1 MKKKVKILIIAT
13 VLLASIT
20 ATIVYA
26 STTTSSS
33 EPEAIKTVSTVSISK
48 SSEIFEKL
56 NTNSTNVNSK
66 VVYDDFKKL
75 NLYEFESENY
85 FVDMNTKNELVGI
98 YSKNVTTTQTV
109 SNANNSTA
117 REYVLNKYNELNLPA
132 EYELTYLE
140 KFDDLIWQANFE
152 KNYNGIYNKYE
163 SVKMFFIPDSDEIV
177 ALTVFNEGAKS
188 STVNISKED
197 AELTAAQNLGI
208 DSTEIKST
216 TLSMEK
222 ANKFYDNSNS
232 DTTIH
237 PTWVIQSSDDTIV
250 YVDAENNNVI
260 GGDHI
265 NE

>member
-1 MKKKVKILIIAT
+1 
-13 VLLASIT
+13 
-20 ATIVYA
+20 
-26 STTTSSS
+26 
-33 EPEAIKTVSTVSISK
+33 
-48 SSEIFEKL
+48 
-56 NTNSTNVNSK
+56 
-66 VVYDDFKKL
+66 
-75 NLYEFESENY
+75 
-85 FVDMNTKNELVGI
+85 MNTKNELVGI
-98 YSKNVTTTQTV
+98 YSKNVTTTQST
-109 SNANNSTA
+109 SNANTSSA
-117 REYVLNKYNELNLPA
+117 KEYVLNKYNELNLPT

-177 ALTVFNEGAKS
+177 ALTVFNESAKS
-188 STVNISKED
+188 SNVNISKED
-197 AELTAAQNLGI
+197 AEMTAAQNLGI
-208 DSTEIKST
+208 ASSEIKSA

-232 DTTIH
+232 DTAVH
-237 PTWVIQSSDDTIV
+237 STWVIQSSDDTIV

>member
-1 MKKKVKILIIAT
+1 MKKKIEILIIAT

-20 ATIVYA
+20 ATLVYA
-26 STTTSSS
+26 SVSSSS
-33 EPEAIKTVSTVSISK
+33 EVETIKTVSTSSISK

-56 NTNSTNVNSK
+56 DTNSDNVNSK
-66 VVYDDFKKL
+66 VVYDELKKE
-75 NLYEFESENY
+75 NLYEFENAKY
-85 FVDMNTKNELVGI
+85 FVNMNTKNELVGI
-98 YSKNVTTTQTV
+98 YSKTVTTTQTT
-109 SNANNSTA
+109 SNVNTSSAK
-117 REYVLNKYNELNLPA
+117 EYVLNKYTELNLPA

-177 ALTVFNEGAKS
+177 ALTVFNESAAS
-188 STVNISKED
+188 SAVAVSKED
-197 AELTAAQNLGI
+197 AETTAAKNLGI
-208 DSTEIKST
+208 DSSNIKSA

-232 DTTIH
+232 DTTVH
-237 PTWVIQSSDDTIV
+237 STWVIQSSDDTIV

>member
-1 MKKKVKILIIAT
+1 MKKKIEILIILA

-26 STTTSSS
+26 TVSSSS
-33 EPEAIKTVSTVSISK
+33 EIETVKTVSTASISK
-48 SSEIFEKL
+48 SSEKL
-56 NTNSTNVNSK
+56 DTNSDNVNSK
-66 VVYDDFKKL
+66 VIYDELKKE
-75 NLYEFESENY
+75 NLYEFENTKY
-85 FVDMNTKNELVGI
+85 FVNMNTKNELVGI
-98 YSKNVTTTQTV
+98 YSKNVTTTQTT
-109 SNANNSTA
+109 SNANTSSA
-117 REYVLNKYNELNLPA
+117 KEYVLNKYTELNLPA

-177 ALTVFNEGAKS
+177 ALTIFNEGASS
-188 STVNISKED
+188 STVTVSKED
-197 AELTAAQNLGI
+197 AETTAAQNLGI
-208 DSTEIKST
+208 SSSDIKSA

-232 DTTIH
+232 DTSVH
-237 PTWVIQSSDDTIV
+237 STWVIQSSDDTIV

>member
-1 MKKKVKILIIAT
+1 MKKKIEILIILA

-26 STTTSSS
+26 SVSSS
-33 EPEAIKTVSTVSISK
+33 EVETIKTVSTASMSK

-56 NTNSTNVNSK
+56 DTSSNNINSK
-66 VVYDDFKKL
+66 VVYDELTKE
-75 NLYEFESENY
+75 NLYEFENAKY
-85 FVDMNTKNELVGI
+85 FVNMSTQNELVGI
-98 YSKNVTTTQTV
+98 YSKNVTTSQTT
-109 SNANNSTA
+109 SNANNQTA
-117 REYVLNKYNELNLPA
+117 KEYVLNKYNELNLPA

-177 ALTVFNEGAKS
+177 ALTVFNEGAS
-188 STVNISKED
+188 SSAVTVSKED
-197 AELTAAQNLGI
+197 AEMTAVQNLGI
-208 DSTEIKST
+208 DSSNIKSA

-232 DTTIH
+232 DTAVH
-237 PTWVIQSSDDTIV
+237 STWVIQSSDDTIV
-250 YVDAENNNVI
+250 YVDAENNTVI

>member
-1 MKKKVKILIIAT
+1 MKKKIEILVILA

-26 STTTSSS
+26 SVSST
-33 EPEAIKTVSTVSISK
+33 ELETVKTVSTASISK
-48 SSEIFEKL
+48 SSDIFEKL
-56 NTNSTNVNSK
+56 DTNSVNVNSK
-66 VVYDDFKKL
+66 VVYDELKKE
-75 NLYEFESENY
+75 NLYEFENTKY
-85 FVDMNTKNELVGI
+85 FVNMNTKNELVGI
-98 YSKNVTTTQTV
+98 YSKNVTTTQST
-109 SNANNSTA
+109 SNANTSSA
-117 REYVLNKYNELNLPA
+117 KEYVLNKYNELNLPT

-177 ALTVFNEGAKS
+177 ALTVFNESAKS
-188 STVNISKED
+188 SNVNISKED
-197 AELTAAQNLGI
+197 AEMTAAQNLGI
-208 DSTEIKST
+208 DSSEIKSA

-222 ANKFYDNSNS
+222 ANKFYDNLNS
-232 DTTIH
+232 DTAVH
-237 PTWVIQSSDDTIV
+237 STWVIQSSDDTIV
-250 YVDAENNNVI
+250 YVDAENNTVI

>member
-1 MKKKVKILIIAT
+1 MKKKIEILIILA

-26 STTTSSS
+26 SVSSS
-33 EPEAIKTVSTVSISK
+33 EVETIKTVSTASISK

-56 NTNSTNVNSK
+56 DTNSNNVNSK
-66 VVYDDFKKL
+66 VVYDELTKE
-75 NLYEFESENY
+75 NLYEFENTKY
-85 FVDMNTKNELVGI
+85 FVNMNTKNELVGI
-98 YSKNVTTTQTV
+98 YSKNVTATQTT
-109 SNANNSTA
+109 SNVNNQTA
-117 REYVLNKYNELNLPA
+117 KEYVLNKYTELNLPT

-177 ALTVFNEGAKS
+177 ALTVFNEGASS
-188 STVNISKED
+188 STVTVSKED
-197 AELTAAQNLGI
+197 AEMTAAQNLGI
-208 DSTEIKST
+208 DSSNIKSAN
-216 TLSMEK
+216 LSMEK

-232 DTTIH
+232 DTTVH
-237 PTWVIQSSDDTIV
+237 STWVIQSADDTIV
-250 YVDAENNNVI
+250 YVDAENNTVI

>member
-1 MKKKVKILIIAT
+1 MKKKIEILIILA

-26 STTTSSS
+26 SVSSS
-33 EPEAIKTVSTVSISK
+33 EVETIKTVSTASMSK

-56 NTNSTNVNSK
+56 DTNSNNVNSK
-66 VVYDDFKKL
+66 VVYDELTKE
-75 NLYEFESENY
+75 NLYEFENTKY
-85 FVDMNTKNELVGI
+85 FVNMNTKNELVGI
-98 YSKNVTTTQTV
+98 YSKNVTATQTT
-109 SNANNSTA
+109 SNVNNQTA
-117 REYVLNKYNELNLPA
+117 KEYVLNKYTELNLPT

-177 ALTVFNEGAKS
+177 ALTVFNEGASS
-188 STVNISKED
+188 STVTVSKED
-197 AELTAAQNLGI
+197 AEMTAAQNLGI
-208 DSTEIKST
+208 DSSNIKSAN
-216 TLSMEK
+216 LSMEK

-232 DTTIH
+232 DTTVH
-237 PTWVIQSSDDTIV
+237 SSWVIQSADDTIV

>member
-1 MKKKVKILIIAT
+1 MKKKIEILIILA

-26 STTTSSS
+26 SVSSS
-33 EPEAIKTVSTVSISK
+33 EVETIKTVSTASISK

-56 NTNSTNVNSK
+56 DTNSNNVNSK
-66 VVYDDFKKL
+66 VVYDELTKE
-75 NLYEFESENY
+75 NLYEFENTKY
-85 FVDMNTKNELVGI
+85 FVNMNTKNELVGI
-98 YSKNVTTTQTV
+98 YSKNVTATQTT
-109 SNANNSTA
+109 SNVNNQTA
-117 REYVLNKYNELNLPA
+117 KEYVLNKYTELNLPT

-177 ALTVFNEGAKS
+177 ALTVFNEGASS
-188 STVNISKED
+188 STVTISKED
-197 AELTAAQNLGI
+197 AEMTAAQNLGI
-208 DSTEIKST
+208 DSSNIKSA

-232 DTTIH
+232 DTAVH
-237 PTWVIQSSDDTIV
+237 STWVIQSADDTIV
-250 YVDAENNNVI
+250 YVDAENNTVI

>member
-1 MKKKVKILIIAT
+1 MKKKIEILVILA

-26 STTTSSS
+26 SVSST
-33 EPEAIKTVSTVSISK
+33 ELETVKTVSTASISK
-48 SSEIFEKL
+48 SSDIFEKL
-56 NTNSTNVNSK
+56 DTNSSNVISK
-66 VVYDDFKKL
+66 VVYDELKKA
-75 NLYEFESENY
+75 NIYEFENEKY
-85 FVDMNTKNELVGI
+85 FVNMDTKNDLVGI
-98 YSKNVTTTQTV
+98 YSKNVSTTQTT
-109 SNANNSTA
+109 SNANNLTA
-117 REYVLNKYNELNLPA
+117 KEYVLNKYNELNLPA

-140 KFDDLIWQANFE
+140 KFDNLIWQANFE

-177 ALTVFNEGAKS
+177 ALTVFNESAKS
-188 STVNISKED
+188 SNVNISKED
-197 AELTAAQNLGI
+197 AEMTAAQNLGI
-208 DSTEIKST
+208 ASSEIKSA

-232 DTTIH
+232 DTAVH
-237 PTWVIQSSDDTIV
+237 STWVIQSSDDTIV
-250 YVDAENNNVI
+250 YVDAENNTVI

>member
-1 MKKKVKILIIAT
+1 MKKKIEILIILA

-26 STTTSSS
+26 SVSSS
-33 EPEAIKTVSTVSISK
+33 EVETIKTVSTASMSK

-56 NTNSTNVNSK
+56 DTNSNNVNSK
-66 VVYDDFKKL
+66 VVYDELTKE
-75 NLYEFESENY
+75 NLYEFENTKY
-85 FVDMNTKNELVGI
+85 FVNMNTKNELVGI
-98 YSKNVTTTQTV
+98 YSKNVTATQTT
-109 SNANNSTA
+109 SNVNNQTA
-117 REYVLNKYNELNLPA
+117 KEYVLNKYTELNLPT

-177 ALTVFNEGAKS
+177 ALTVFNEGASS
-188 STVNISKED
+188 STVTVSKED
-197 AELTAAQNLGI
+197 AEMTAAQNLGI
-208 DSTEIKST
+208 DSSNIKSA

-232 DTTIH
+232 DTAVH
-237 PTWVIQSSDDTIV
+237 STWVIQSADDTIV
-250 YVDAENNNVI
+250 YVDAENNTVI

>member
-1 MKKKVKILIIAT
+1 MKKKIKFLILTT
-13 VLLASIT
+13 VLFASIT

-26 STTTSSS
+26 TASSSS
-33 EPEAIKTVSTVSISK
+33 EIETVKTVSTASISK

-56 NTNSTNVNSK
+56 DTNSDNVISK
-66 VVYDDFKKL
+66 VIYDNLKNE
-75 NLYEFESENY
+75 NLYEFENTKY
-85 FVDMNTKNELVGI
+85 FVNMNTKNELVGI
-98 YSKNVTTTQTV
+98 YSKNITTTQTT
-109 SNANNSTA
+109 SNANTSSA
-117 REYVLNKYNELNLPA
+117 KEYVLNKYTELNLPS

-152 KNYNGIYNKYE
+152 KNYNGLYNKYE
-163 SVKMFFIPDSDEIV
+163 SVKMFFIPDSDEII
-177 ALTVFNEGAKS
+177 ALTVFNESAS
-188 STVNISKED
+188 SSAVTVSKED
-197 AELTAAQNLGI
+197 AELTATQNLGI
-208 DSTEIKST
+208 DSSNIKST

>member
-1 MKKKVKILIIAT
+1 MKKKIEILIILAI
-13 VLLASIT
+13 LLASIT

-26 STTTSSS
+26 SVSSS
-33 EPEAIKTVSTVSISK
+33 EVETIKTVSTASMSK

-56 NTNSTNVNSK
+56 DTNSNNVNSK
-66 VVYDDFKKL
+66 VVYDELTKE
-75 NLYEFESENY
+75 NLYEFENTKY
-85 FVDMNTKNELVGI
+85 FVNMNTKNELVGI
-98 YSKNVTTTQTV
+98 YSKNVTATQTT
-109 SNANNSTA
+109 SNVNNQTA
-117 REYVLNKYNELNLPA
+117 KEYVLNKYTELNLPT

-140 KFDDLIWQANFE
+140 KFDNLIWQANFE

-177 ALTVFNEGAKS
+177 ALTVFNEDASS
-188 STVNISKED
+188 STVTVSKED
-197 AELTAAQNLGI
+197 AEMTAAQNLGI
-208 DSTEIKST
+208 DSSNIKSA

-232 DTTIH
+232 DTAVH
-237 PTWVIQSSDDTIV
+237 STWVIQSADDTIV
-250 YVDAENNNVI
+250 YVDAENNTVI

>member
-1 MKKKVKILIIAT
+1 MKKKIEILIILA

-26 STTTSSS
+26 SVSSS
-33 EPEAIKTVSTVSISK
+33 EVETIKTVSTASMSK

-56 NTNSTNVNSK
+56 DTNSNNVNSK
-66 VVYDDFKKL
+66 VVYDELTKE
-75 NLYEFESENY
+75 NLYAFENTKY
-85 FVDMNTKNELVGI
+85 FVNMNTKNELVGI
-98 YSKNVTTTQTV
+98 YSKNVTATQTT
-109 SNANNSTA
+109 SNVNNQTA
-117 REYVLNKYNELNLPA
+117 KEYVLNKYTELNLPT

-177 ALTVFNEGAKS
+177 ALTVFNEGASS
-188 STVNISKED
+188 STVTVSKED
-197 AELTAAQNLGI
+197 AEMTAAQNLGI
-208 DSTEIKST
+208 DSSNIKSA

-237 PTWVIQSSDDTIV
+237 STWVIQSADDTIV
-250 YVDAENNNVI
+250 YVDAENNTVI

>member
-1 MKKKVKILIIAT
+1 MKKKIKFLILTT
-13 VLLASIT
+13 VLFASIT

-26 STTTSSS
+26 TASSS
-33 EPEAIKTVSTVSISK
+33 IETETVKTVSTASISK

-56 NTNSTNVNSK
+56 DTNSDNVISK
-66 VVYDDFKKL
+66 VVFDKL
-75 NLYEFESENY
+75 KNENLYEFENTKY
-85 FVDMNTKNELVGI
+85 FVNMNTKNELVGI
-98 YSKNVTTTQTV
+98 YSKNITTTQPT
-109 SNANNSTA
+109 SNANTSTA
-117 REYVLNKYNELNLPA
+117 KEYVLNKYTKLNLPS

-177 ALTVFNEGAKS
+177 ALTVFNESAKS
-188 STVNISKED
+188 SNVNISKEE
-197 AELTAAQNLGI
+197 AELTATQNLGI
-208 DSTEIKST
+208 DSSNIKST

-222 ANKFYDNSNS
+222 ANKFYDNTNS
-232 DTTIH
+232 DTTVH

-250 YVDAENNNVI
+250 YVDAENNNII

>member
-1 MKKKVKILIIAT
+1 MKKKIEILIILA

-26 STTTSSS
+26 SVSSS
-33 EPEAIKTVSTVSISK
+33 EVETIKTVSTASMSK

-56 NTNSTNVNSK
+56 DTNSNNVNSK
-66 VVYDDFKKL
+66 VVYDELTKE
-75 NLYEFESENY
+75 NLYEFENTKY
-85 FVDMNTKNELVGI
+85 FVNMNTKNELVGI
-98 YSKNVTTTQTV
+98 YSKNVTATQTT
-109 SNANNSTA
+109 SNVNNQTA
-117 REYVLNKYNELNLPA
+117 KEYVLNKYTELNLPT

-177 ALTVFNEGAKS
+177 ALTVFNEGASS
-188 STVNISKED
+188 STVTVSKED
-197 AELTAAQNLGI
+197 AEMTAAQNLGI
-208 DSTEIKST
+208 DSSNIKSA

-232 DTTIH
+232 DTTVH
-237 PTWVIQSSDDTIV
+237 STWVIQSADDTIV
-250 YVDAENNNVI
+250 YVDAENNTVI

>member
-1 MKKKVKILIIAT
+1 MKKKIEILIILA

-26 STTTSSS
+26 SVSSS
-33 EPEAIKTVSTVSISK
+33 EVETIKTVSTASMSK

-56 NTNSTNVNSK
+56 DTNSNNVNSK
-66 VVYDDFKKL
+66 VVYDELTKE
-75 NLYEFESENY
+75 NLYEFENTKY
-85 FVDMNTKNELVGI
+85 FVNMNTKNELVGI
-98 YSKNVTTTQTV
+98 YSKNVTATQTT
-109 SNANNSTA
+109 SNVNNQTA
-117 REYVLNKYNELNLPA
+117 KEYVLNKYTELNLPT

-177 ALTVFNEGAKS
+177 ALTVFNEGASS
-188 STVNISKED
+188 STVTVSKED
-197 AELTAAQNLGI
+197 AEMTAAQNLGI
-208 DSTEIKST
+208 DSSNIKSAN
-216 TLSMEK
+216 LSMEK

-232 DTTIH
+232 DTTVH
-237 PTWVIQSSDDTIV
+237 STWVIQSADDTIV
-250 YVDAENNNVI
+250 YVDAENNTVI

>member
-1 MKKKVKILIIAT
+1 MKKKIKFLILTT
-13 VLLASIT
+13 VLFASIT

-26 STTTSSS
+26 TASSSS
-33 EPEAIKTVSTVSISK
+33 EIETVKTVSTASISK

-56 NTNSTNVNSK
+56 DTNSDNVISK
-66 VVYDDFKKL
+66 VIYDNLKNE
-75 NLYEFESENY
+75 NLYEFENTKY
-85 FVDMNTKNELVGI
+85 FVNMNTKNELVGI
-98 YSKNVTTTQTV
+98 YSKNITTTQTT
-109 SNANNSTA
+109 SNANTSSA
-117 REYVLNKYNELNLPA
+117 KEYVLNKYTELNLPS

-152 KNYNGIYNKYE
+152 KNYNGLYNKYE
-163 SVKMFFIPDSDEIV
+163 SVKMFFIPDSDEII
-177 ALTVFNEGAKS
+177 ALTVFNESAS
-188 STVNISKED
+188 SSAVTVSKED
-197 AELTAAQNLGI
+197 AELTATQNLGI
-208 DSTEIKST
+208 DSSNIKST

-237 PTWVIQSSDDTIV
+237 PTWVIQSSDNTIV

>member
-1 MKKKVKILIIAT
+1 MKKKIEILIIAT

-20 ATIVYA
+20 ATLVYA
-26 STTTSSS
+26 SVSSSS
-33 EPEAIKTVSTVSISK
+33 EVETIKTVSTASISK

-56 NTNSTNVNSK
+56 DTNSDNVNSK
-66 VVYDDFKKL
+66 VVYDELKKE
-75 NLYEFESENY
+75 NLYEFENAKY
-85 FVDMNTKNELVGI
+85 FVNMNTKNELVGI
-98 YSKNVTTTQTV
+98 YSKTVTTTQTT
-109 SNANNSTA
+109 SNVNTSSAK
-117 REYVLNKYNELNLPA
+117 EYVLNKYTELNLPA

-163 SVKMFFIPDSDEIV
+163 SVKMFFIPDSDEIF
-177 ALTVFNEGAKS
+177 ALTVFNESAAS
-188 STVNISKED
+188 SAVTVSKED
-197 AELTAAQNLGI
+197 AETTAAKNLGI
-208 DSTEIKST
+208 DSSNIKSA

-232 DTTIH
+232 DTTVH
-237 PTWVIQSSDDTIV
+237 STWVIQSSDDTIV

>member
-1 MKKKVKILIIAT
+1 MKKKIEILIIAT
-13 VLLASIT
+13 VLLVSIT
-20 ATIVYA
+20 ATLVYA
-26 STTTSSS
+26 SVSSSS
-33 EPEAIKTVSTVSISK
+33 EVETIKTVSTASISK

-56 NTNSTNVNSK
+56 DTNSDNVNSK
-66 VVYDDFKKL
+66 VVYDELKKE
-75 NLYEFESENY
+75 NLYEFENTKY
-85 FVDMNTKNELVGI
+85 FVNMNTKNELVGI
-98 YSKNVTTTQTV
+98 YSKTVTTTQTT
-109 SNANNSTA
+109 SNVNTSSAK
-117 REYVLNKYNELNLPA
+117 EYILNKYTELNLPA

-177 ALTVFNEGAKS
+177 ALTVFNESAAS
-188 STVNISKED
+188 SAVTVSKED
-197 AELTAAQNLGI
+197 AETTAAKNLGI
-208 DSTEIKST
+208 DSSNIKSA

-232 DTTIH
+232 DTTVH
-237 PTWVIQSSDDTIV
+237 STWVIQSSDDTIV

>member
-1 MKKKVKILIIAT
+1 MKKKIEILIILAI
-13 VLLASIT
+13 LLASIT

-26 STTTSSS
+26 SVSST
-33 EPEAIKTVSTVSISK
+33 ELETVKIVSTASISK
-48 SSEIFEKL
+48 SSDIFEKL
-56 NTNSTNVNSK
+56 DTNSSNVISK
-66 VVYDDFKKL
+66 VVYDELKKA
-75 NLYEFESENY
+75 NIYEFENEKY
-85 FVDMNTKNELVGI
+85 FVNMDTKNDLVGI
-98 YSKNVTTTQTV
+98 YSKNVTTTQTT
-109 SNANNSTA
+109 SNANNQTA
-117 REYVLNKYNELNLPA
+117 KEYVLNKYKELNLPT

-177 ALTVFNEGAKS
+177 ALTVFNESAKS
-188 STVNISKED
+188 SNVSINKED
-197 AELTAAQNLGI
+197 AEMTAAQNLGI
-208 DSTEIKST
+208 DSSEIKSA

-232 DTTIH
+232 DTTVH
-237 PTWVIQSSDDTIV
+237 STWVIQSSDDTIV

>member
-1 MKKKVKILIIAT
+1 MKKKIEILIIAT
-13 VLLASIT
+13 ILLASIT
-20 ATIVYA
+20 ATLVYA
-26 STTTSSS
+26 SVSSSS
-33 EPEAIKTVSTVSISK
+33 EVETIKTVSTSSISK

-56 NTNSTNVNSK
+56 DTNSDNVNSK
-66 VVYDDFKKL
+66 VVYDELKKE
-75 NLYEFESENY
+75 NLYEFENAKY
-85 FVDMNTKNELVGI
+85 FVNMNTKNELVGI
-98 YSKNVTTTQTV
+98 YSKTVTTTQTT
-109 SNANNSTA
+109 SNVNTSSAK
-117 REYVLNKYNELNLPA
+117 EYVLNKYTELNLPA

-177 ALTVFNEGAKS
+177 ALTVFNESAS
-188 STVNISKED
+188 SSAVTVSKED
-197 AELTAAQNLGI
+197 AETTAAENLGI
-208 DSTEIKST
+208 DSSNIKSA

-232 DTTIH
+232 DTTVH
-237 PTWVIQSSDDTIV
+237 STWVIQSSDDTIV

>member
-1 MKKKVKILIIAT
+1 MKKKIEILIILA

-26 STTTSSS
+26 SVSSS
-33 EPEAIKTVSTVSISK
+33 EVETIKTVSTASMSK

-56 NTNSTNVNSK
+56 DTNSNNVNSK
-66 VVYDDFKKL
+66 VVYDELTKE
-75 NLYEFESENY
+75 NLYEFENTKY
-85 FVDMNTKNELVGI
+85 FVNMNTKNELVGI
-98 YSKNVTTTQTV
+98 YSKNVTATQTT
-109 SNANNSTA
+109 SNVNNQTA
-117 REYVLNKYNELNLPA
+117 KEYVLNKYTELNLPT

-177 ALTVFNEGAKS
+177 ALTVFNEGASS
-188 STVNISKED
+188 STVTVSKED
-197 AELTAAQNLGI
+197 AEMTATQNLGI
-208 DSTEIKST
+208 DSSNIKSA

-237 PTWVIQSSDDTIV
+237 STWVIQSADDTIV
-250 YVDAENNNVI
+250 YVDAENNTVI

>member
-1 MKKKVKILIIAT
+1 MKKKIKFLILTT

-26 STTTSSS
+26 TASSS
-33 EPEAIKTVSTVSISK
+33 IETETVKTVSTASISK

-56 NTNSTNVNSK
+56 DTNSDNVISK
-66 VVYDDFKKL
+66 VVFNKL
-75 NLYEFESENY
+75 KNENLYEFENTKY
-85 FVDMNTKNELVGI
+85 FVNMNTKNELVGI
-98 YSKNVTTTQTV
+98 YSKNITTTQPT
-109 SNANNSTA
+109 SNANTSTA
-117 REYVLNKYNELNLPA
+117 KEYVLNKYTKLNLPS

-177 ALTVFNEGAKS
+177 ALTVFNESAKS
-188 STVNISKED
+188 SNVNISKEE
-197 AELTAAQNLGI
+197 AELTATQNLGI
-208 DSTEIKST
+208 DSSNIKST

-222 ANKFYDNSNS
+222 ANKFYDNTNS
-232 DTTIH
+232 DTTVH

-250 YVDAENNNVI
+250 YVDAENNNII

>member
-1 MKKKVKILIIAT
+1 MKKKIEILIILAI
-13 VLLASIT
+13 LLASIT

-26 STTTSSS
+26 SVSSS
-33 EPEAIKTVSTVSISK
+33 EVETIKTVSTASMSK

-56 NTNSTNVNSK
+56 DTNSNNVNSK
-66 VVYDDFKKL
+66 VVYDELTKE
-75 NLYEFESENY
+75 NLYEFENTKY
-85 FVDMNTKNELVGI
+85 FVNMNTKNELVGI
-98 YSKNVTTTQTV
+98 YSKNVTATQTT
-109 SNANNSTA
+109 SNVNNQTA
-117 REYVLNKYNELNLPA
+117 KEYVLNKYIELNLPT

-177 ALTVFNEGAKS
+177 ALTVFNEGASS
-188 STVNISKED
+188 STVTVSKED
-197 AELTAAQNLGI
+197 AEMTAAQNLGI
-208 DSTEIKST
+208 DSSNIKSA

-232 DTTIH
+232 DTTVH
-237 PTWVIQSSDDTIV
+237 STWVIQSADDTIV
-250 YVDAENNNVI
+250 YVDAENNTVI